1 MKNKLIAAFETK
13 HFAQKKQHP
22 TFRVGDTVRVNYKL
36 QEGADKSKFRIQ
48 QYEGVVIRFRKG
60 TVDSTFVVRKIGAN
74 SVGVERNFPLYSP
87 YIDSIELVAS
97 GIVRRARLYY
107 LRDLQGKA
115 ARIRSRQ
122 KGRKEL
128 IPVPA
133 TPAAATDTPDA
144 SSAQ

>member
-1 MKNKLIAAFETK
+1 MKNKLIAAFEAK

-22 TFRVGDTVRVNYKL
+22 TFRVGDTVRVNYKI

-87 YIDSIELVAS
+87 YVDSIEVVAS

-128 IPVPA
+128 LQVPA
-133 TPAAATDTPDA
+133 SEVAPAAAE
-144 SSAQ
+144 

>member
-1 MKNKLIAAFETK
+1 MKNNLIAAFENK
-13 HFAQKKQHP
+13 HFAQRKQHP

-36 QEGADKSKFRIQ
+36 QEGADKTKFRIQ

-60 TVDSTFVVRKIGAN
+60 TVESTFMVRKIGAN

-87 YIDSIELVAS
+87 YIDSIDLIAS
-97 GIVRRARLYY
+97 GIVRRACLYY

-122 KGRKEL
+122 KSRKDFVA
-128 IPVPA
+128 IPA
-133 TPAAATDTPDA
+133 TLVAAPAQDA
-144 SSAQ
+144 